1 MTEGYS
7 NRNDPQKEEKSKSQR
22 CQFLILTN
30 LEMLKFVTFLQI
42 VIDNFEFFFLFE
54 FCFAL
59 SSPRSIRH
67 RVERMKVAV
76 IDLLQLLEER
86 NWQYFFIYIL
96 FYFRMEDFDETKIK
110 KILFTDEANIITYE
124 RWCCSLLFF
133 R

>member
-1 MTEGYS
+1 
-7 NRNDPQKEEKSKSQR
+7 
-22 CQFLILTN
+22 
-30 LEMLKFVTFLQI
+30 
-42 VIDNFEFFFLFE
+42 
-54 FCFAL
+54 
-59 SSPRSIRH
+59 
-67 RVERMKVAV
+67 MKVAV

-96 FYFRMEDFDETKIK
+96 FYFRMDDFDETKIK